1 MKSRRP
7 GAHPSSASA
16 RQESREQ
23 GSWGVPCNQGTVSS
37 SEQLKAARLC
47 MEVVAV
53 GVLTRAS
60 QAWKLE
66 LKREMRSCTSRTA
79 VRVRERERTDLHSY
93 SAA

>member
-1 MKSRRP
+1 M
-7 GAHPSSASA
+7 
-16 RQESREQ
+16 
-23 GSWGVPCNQGTVSS
+23 PCNPGTVSS